1 MNKSRVYLLFLLPL
15 IIVGREYYPR
25 YKENQ
30 QLEELKSQFQGLL
43 FGEDGKVKV
52 TSLRVEENVISM
64 QVHIS
69 NVDLSDT
76 NKEVLTRNSRKMLPA
91 KICNSV
97 GISEWLSNGKWISVD
112 VTANGS
118 KPVTNV
124 RITHDN
130 CT

>member
-1 MNKSRVYLLFLLPL
+1 MNKSRMYLLFLLPL

-25 YKENQ
+25 YKEDQ

-69 NVDLSDT
+69 NVDLSDM

-124 RITHDN
+124 RITNDN

>member
-1 MNKSRVYLLFLLPL
+1 MNKSRMYLLFLLPL

-25 YKENQ
+25 YKESQ

-52 TSLRVEENVISM
+52 TSIRVEENVISL

-76 NKEVLTRNSRKMLPA
+76 NKEVLTQNSRKMLPA

-124 RITHDN
+124 RITNDN

>member
-1 MNKSRVYLLFLLPL
+1 MNKSRMYLLFLLPL
-15 IIVGREYYPR
+15 IIVEREYYLR
-25 YKENQ
+25 YKEDQ
-30 QLEELKSQFQGLL
+30 QLEELKSHFQGLL

-124 RITHDN
+124 RITNDN

>member
-1 MNKSRVYLLFLLPL
+1 MNKFRMYLLFLLPL

-43 FGEDGKVKV
+43 FEEDGKVKV
-52 TSLRVEENVISM
+52 TSLRVEENVISL

-124 RITHDN
+124 RITNDN

>member
-1 MNKSRVYLLFLLPL
+1 MNKSRMYLLFFLPF

-124 RITHDN
+124 RITNDN

>member
-52 TSLRVEENVISM
+52 TSLRVEENVISL

-97 GISEWLSNGKWISVD
+97 GIREWLSNGKWISVD

-124 RITHDN
+124 RITNDN

>member
-1 MNKSRVYLLFLLPL
+1 MYLLFLLPL
-15 IIVGREYYPR
+15 IIVEREYYLR
-25 YKENQ
+25 YKEDQ
-30 QLEELKSQFQGLL
+30 QLEELKSHFQGLL

-124 RITHDN
+124 RITNDN

>member
-1 MNKSRVYLLFLLPL
+1 MNKSRMYLLFLLPL

-124 RITHDN
+124 RITNDN

>member
-1 MNKSRVYLLFLLPL
+1 MNKSRMYLLFLLPL

-52 TSLRVEENVISM
+52 TSLRVEENVISL

-118 KPVTNV
+118 QPVTNV
-124 RITHDN
+124 RIKNDN

>member
-1 MNKSRVYLLFLLPL
+1 MNKSRMYLLFLLPF

-124 RITHDN
+124 RITNDN

>member
-124 RITHDN
+124 RITNDN